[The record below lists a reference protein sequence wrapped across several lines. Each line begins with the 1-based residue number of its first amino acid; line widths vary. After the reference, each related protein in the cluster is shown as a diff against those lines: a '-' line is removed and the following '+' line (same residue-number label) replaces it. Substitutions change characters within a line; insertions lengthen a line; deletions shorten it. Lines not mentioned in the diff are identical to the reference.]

1 MKNNSFFNNLA
12 ADINKLE
19 NNNKNKI
26 VKINFENLDYID
38 DKFSEDEDINYFL
51 REKTS
56 QIYQLQANASLELGK
71 ILTEAFNQLSGNNH
85 YNGLYEKWLLKI
97 GFNKM
102 TALRHR
108 KRYELYNEVQNEH
121 SKKLVAVMPVRV
133 LIDLINNNKKNEIIK
148 TIESNENFKI
158 IDIKNLLEQKEPK
171 SLNEEIYE
179 DTVFFKELY
188 SLKKLDL
195 KKLNLIKAR
204 ELKNELEK
212 ILEEVKKLFEN
223 I

>member
-121 SKKLVAVMPVRV
+121 SKKLVAVMPIRV
-133 LIDLINNNKKNEIIK
+133 LMDLINSNEKNEIVK
-148 TIESNENFKI
+148 AIESNENFKI

-179 DTVFFKELY
+179 DTVFFKELDN
-188 SLKKLDL
+188 LKKLDL

-212 ILEEVKKLFEN
+212 ILEEVKKLFED